1 MQNIHVK
8 FNGITPL
15 LQNNSQVV
23 DPFNRYAKA
32 KKPLTA
38 KRSKTD
44 DDIQKIRDLEVESK
58 LYFNDELGVY
68 VPGSWLSASIAAN
81 AYSVAKVSKAKT
93 RGAIF
98 IVEDKAKLY
107 YDGIEMVE
115 KIKDIVHNDHFIK
128 TMILPQKGVRL
139 AKAAPIFHRWSFS
152 FNIEYDD
159 SVLDEAQLVSILE
172 YSAKY
177 NGFGD
182 FRPTYGRATLE
193 VLS

>member
-8 FNGITPL
+8 FNGVTPL
-15 LQNNSQVV
+15 LQNNAQTV
-23 DPFNRYAKA
+23 DPFNKYAKL

-58 LYFNDELGVY
+58 VYFNDELGIY

-81 AYSVAKVSKAKT
+81 AYSIAKVSKAKT

-98 IVEDKAKLY
+98 VVEDKTKLD
-107 YDGIEMVE
+107 YDGSELVHT
-115 KIKDIVHNDHFIK
+115 IKDIVNNDRFIK
-128 TMILPQKGVRL
+128 VMILPQNGVRL
-139 AKAAPIFHRWSFS
+139 AKSAPIFHRWSFS
-152 FNIEYDD
+152 FNIEFDD
-159 SVLDEAQLVSILE
+159 AVLDEAQLVSILE

-182 FRPTYGRATLE
+182 FRPTFGRASLE